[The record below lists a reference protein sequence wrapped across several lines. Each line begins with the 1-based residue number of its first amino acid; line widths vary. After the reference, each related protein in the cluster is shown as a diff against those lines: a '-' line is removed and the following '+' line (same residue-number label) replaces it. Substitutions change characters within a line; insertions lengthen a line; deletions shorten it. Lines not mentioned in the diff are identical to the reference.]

1 MNVAI
6 IGAGEIGSHIA
17 SRLSTENNDV
27 VVIDKS
33 ADRIKYVSENLDVK
47 TIHGSG
53 SDPTILREAGIESAD
68 MLIAVADIDEINMI
82 ACLFANMLSPHTIK
96 IARIRNPEF
105 LQSQKIF
112 KSDFLDIHLIINP
125 EIEVVKTILRLMEVP
140 GAADVVDFAQGK
152 VKLVGIRVLPASPM
166 SRVKLKDLDKMG
178 LDHELLIAAIVRGG
192 QMIIPRGEDT
202 IMNNDLVYVVSG
214 NTRIPEVLKLF
225 GKKGEPINRVLI
237 IGGGD
242 IGNGLAK
249 ELEKKS
255 IHTKIIEKDPE
266 RCTYLAGELEK
277 AVVLEGDGT
286 DQALLQ
292 QENVKDMDFVVSA
305 TSDQENNVLIS
316 LLSQALGA
324 RKTITR
330 IDKFSYVPLAFAI
343 GLDIIVS
350 PGLSAI
356 SAILQYTR
364 RGRVISVVPLK
375 GEAAEAIE
383 VVAMETSDIV
393 GKPLR
398 KLKFPKGAIIGAIV
412 RKEEIIIPSGEM
424 MIAPQDRIIIFSTKE
439 SIPEV
444 EKALTVKLEYF

>member
-1 MNVAI
+1 MNIAI

-105 LQSQKIF
+105 LQNQKIF

-412 RKEEIIIPSGEM
+412 RKEEVIIPSGEV